1 MTFLLSIVGVLA
13 IIMLVIGGI
22 IYLFGGVNEKSVD
35 IAKSII
41 KNALIGIVV
50 VFLSL
55 IVITQ
60 IANFFS

>member
-1 MTFLLSIVGVLA
+1 MNFLLSI
-13 IIMLVIGGI
+13 
-22 IYLFGGVNEKSVD
+22 GGVNEKNVD

-50 VFLSL
+50 VLLSL

-60 IANFFS
+60 IANFF